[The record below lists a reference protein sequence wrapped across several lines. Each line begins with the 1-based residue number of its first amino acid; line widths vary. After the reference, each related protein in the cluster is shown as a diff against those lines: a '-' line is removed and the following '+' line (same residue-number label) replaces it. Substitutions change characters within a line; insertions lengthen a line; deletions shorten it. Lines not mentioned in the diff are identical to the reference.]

1 MVLPTSSQHLPF
13 NTRGKVVQGNNRADA
28 LKEMYS
34 SSAYKEQ
41 QRKYIQY
48 IIDNARSFGLTNE
61 DIAKIK
67 SMKNPVM
74 VNEIDVPDFAKAS
87 NYQEARRLIELYTKQ
102 RDMLSPV
109 TPIDIYSNFAIEM
122 ACRLQ
127 GCKMKT
133 LQVEMKEFFNLV
145 QGKGEGDMF
154 GGGTSGEK
162 LTLHDAIKRVFD
174 VDYKPIIRDNNG
186 EKRSDTLVGDNNE
199 SQAGGRGEP
208 RDGGN
213 GEPIAQGEGSA
224 QRRAGNQGDGQDRP
238 IAKEN
243 GTEESVDDGKQEKPS
258 KGSKSKEKTVS
269 SQEQGVKP
277 SAVSPEGEKPVK
289 ERPSKELSGDSDK
302 FQKQAKSEQD
312 FVGRIKGM
320 IADAANEGKSLTMA
334 DIKRAYEEERGRNSD
349 LPSDYRDTDL
359 QELVERAMTLATRD
373 IAVESLSK
381 NTPEAVRD
389 GYDRIVQLYNSQPSL
404 NSRDSSRM
412 EHQQYSTPTPFAY
425 LMDWFLRHGKTPHSG
440 LEPSAGNGALTI
452 GFPASIWHV
461 NDIDE
466 RRLMNLRTMPY
477 GKITNQDGT
486 MPFEPKAYD
495 MVATNPPFGTT
506 TEKTFDGGKTK
517 INSLEGLMAIN
528 ALLSMKDD
536 GRAAI
541 IIGGNTSYMSN
552 GAMQSKDMKLFRHLY
567 THYNVVDVIN
577 LNGDMYKRNGTGYD
591 VRIILIDGRK
601 TDVSDNPD
609 KFTFPPVRDK
619 ARAEQVRTFDELY
632 KRIEDDIQHSLSQ
645 RLQSESPD
653 TEHRVGGESGH
664 RDENRP
670 EDNRQRPV
678 SDEQPVRGR
687 PMGGSPQPAI
697 SPADAEDGGRT
708 GVGGEQAQIS
718 GLDNDDRRNKLGAGG
733 VQPGEPTK
741 ERATSNRGGI
751 GGDNRTGIPNND
763 NSNGGGLAVSEPQK
777 KLNGNEDKA
786 VGLGQEKVSY
796 RPKSKSITFQSQV
809 PAEQAEAIENNLDKI
824 GDVDDFLTKE
834 LGYSS
839 KDELF
844 SHLSAEQIDGV
855 ALAINQMRA
864 GKGFIIGD
872 MTGIGKGRQGAALIR
887 WAINQGKTPIYFTQK
902 AKLFTDNYRDM
913 CDIGSKGLRPF
924 IMSSNDEAPIT
935 EIVVDKNGEVVYDDN
950 GKVKTRVVYGIPT
963 KQESERVYCLSE

>member
-1 MVLPTSSQHLPF
+1 MIEALGENVRPYLKSFYNGARDLP
-13 NTRGKVVQGNNRADA
+13 
-28 LKEMYS
+28 
-34 SSAYKEQ
+34 
-41 QRKYIQY
+41 
-48 IIDNARSFGLTNE
+48 
-61 DIAKIK
+61 
-67 SMKNPVM
+67 
-74 VNEIDVPDFAKAS
+74 
-87 NYQEARRLIELYTKQ
+87 
-102 RDMLSPV
+102 
-109 TPIDIYSNFAIEM
+109 EM
-122 ACRLQ
+122 AEYE
-127 GCKMKT
+127 K
-133 LQVEMKEFFNLV
+133 
-145 QGKGEGDMF
+145 DM
-154 GGGTSGEK
+154 TPYDEVR
-162 LTLHDAIKRVFD
+162 AFD
-174 VDYKPIIRDNNG
+174 VKNFDKEGPKNIIATA
-186 EKRSDTLVGDNNE
+186 EH
-199 SQAGGRGEP
+199 
-208 RDGGN
+208 
-213 GEPIAQGEGSA
+213 
-224 QRRAGNQGDGQDRP
+224 
-238 IAKEN
+238 IAKEQAAEREAKEN
-243 GTEESVDDGKQEKPS
+243 ASRQQEKPA
-258 KGSKSKEKTVS
+258 KGSKSKEKPVS

-320 IADAANEGKSLTMA
+320 IADAAKEGKSLTMA

-591 VRIILIDGRK
+591 VRIILIDGRR
-601 TDVSDNPD
+601 TDVPDNPE
-609 KFTFPPVRDK
+609 KFTYPPVRDK

-664 RDENRP
+664 RIENRP

-697 SPADAEDGGRT
+697 RPADAEDGGRT

-718 GLDNDDRRNKLGAGG
+718 GVDNDDRRNELGAGG
-733 VQPGEPTK
+733 VRPGEPTK
-741 ERATSNRGGI
+741 ERGTSNRGGI

-763 NSNGGGLAVSEPQK
+763 NSNGRGLAVSEPQK
-777 KLNGNEDKA
+777 QLNGNEDKA

-902 AKLFTDNYRDM
+902 ARLFTDNYRDM

-924 IMSSNDEAPIT
+924 IMSSNKEAPIT